1 MVVVVVVISVVVV
14 AVVVVVVLVL
24 VVAVVVVVV
33 VERRNFLRK
42 AGEGREFSKVI
53 RDSDWM
59 GREVSEPQNG

>member
-14 AVVVVVVLVL
+14 AVVVVVLVL

>member
-1 MVVVVVVISVVVV
+1 MVVIVVVISVVVV
-14 AVVVVVVLVL
+14 AVVVVLVL
-24 VVAVVVVVV
+24 VVAVVVV

>member
-14 AVVVVVVLVL
+14 AVVVVVLVL
-24 VVAVVVVVV
+24 VVAVVVVV